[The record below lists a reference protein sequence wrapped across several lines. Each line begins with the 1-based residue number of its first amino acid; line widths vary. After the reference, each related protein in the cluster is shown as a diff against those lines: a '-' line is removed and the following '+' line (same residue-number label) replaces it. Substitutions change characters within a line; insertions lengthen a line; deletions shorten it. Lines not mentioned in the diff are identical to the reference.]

1 MTGRPSSKIR
11 EMRRQGKIPAGP
23 ESGTSHAQFKHL
35 LSLFGHGA
43 RLECGGGL
51 GSPYGEPQMKSIL
64 NEVILFS
71 CVGALFVGIV
81 LTAASLVG

>member
-1 MTGRPSSKIR
+1 M
-11 EMRRQGKIPAGP
+11 
-23 ESGTSHAQFKHL
+23 
-35 LSLFGHGA
+35 
-43 RLECGGGL
+43 ECRSGL